1 VGDVSRLYIIAA
13 CAAALIAGIL
23 WVRHDAIQSER
34 ARAEAERARTT
45 IEALK
50 QNKEDVQ
57 DAQNLDDDSLIDAL
71 GRWLLPSP

>member
-1 VGDVSRLYIIAA
+1 MIRLYIIAA
-13 CAAALIAGIL
+13 VAAGGLIGLAWL
-23 WVRHDAIQSER
+23 QYTAIQSER

-57 DAQNLDDDSLIDAL
+57 DAQNLDDDGLIDAL

>member
-1 VGDVSRLYIIAA
+1 MIRIYIIAA
-13 CAAALIAGIL
+13 IIAGAGIGLL
-23 WVRHDAIQSER
+23 WLQHTAIQSER

-50 QNKEDVQ
+50 QNKEDMQ